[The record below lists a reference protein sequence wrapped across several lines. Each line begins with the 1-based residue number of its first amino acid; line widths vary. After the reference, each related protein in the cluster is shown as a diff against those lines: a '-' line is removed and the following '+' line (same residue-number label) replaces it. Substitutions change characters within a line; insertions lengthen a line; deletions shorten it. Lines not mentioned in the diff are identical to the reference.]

1 MPESPVPDVPVLVEM
16 GGGVAEITLNRP
28 DKMNALTPE
37 MLVRLDQ
44 AWAEISKDPEI
55 RVVIL
60 TGAGE
65 RAFCAGADLGR
76 LTPLLTRARQ
86 AEDEWDEAL
95 LADPLLLNRALLRGT
110 EMITPVIAALRGQV
124 VGGGMELML
133 ACDLRV
139 AAEDSRFGLMEVKR
153 GLIPAAGGIARLS
166 RQVAQAQ
173 AAEILL
179 VGDRIPAAQ
188 ALAMGLVNRVVPA
201 AEALAMGLVNRVVP
215 ADEVMATA
223 RALAGR
229 MAENGPLAMRKAK
242 QVMLESSGRSLG
254 DGFAAEDEAIKVV
267 LRSADAREGSR
278 AFIEKRPP
286 HFTGA

>member
-1 MPESPVPDVPVLVEM
+1 MPDSPVLVQT
-16 GGGVAEITLNRP
+16 GGGIAEITLNRP
-28 DKMNALTPE
+28 EKMNALTPE
-37 MLVRLDQ
+37 MLVRLDR
-44 AWAEISKDPEI
+44 AWAEISKDPEV

-95 LADPLLLNRALLRGT
+95 LADPPLLNRALLRGN

-124 VGGGMELML
+124 AGGGMELML

-139 AAEDSRFGLMEVKR
+139 AAEECRFGLLEVRR

-179 VGDRIPAAQ
+179 IGDRISAAQ

-201 AEALAMGLVNRVVP
+201 RRGTRHCP
-215 ADEVMATA
+215 G
-223 RALAGR
+223 AGR
-229 MAENGPLAMRKAK
+229 ADGGERAAGHAEGQA
-242 QVMLESSGRSLG
+242 G
-254 DGFAAEDEAIKVV
+254 DARIFRPFPPEAFAAEDDAIKVV

-278 AFIEKRPP
+278 AFVEKREPR
-286 HFTGA
+286 FTGS

>member
-1 MPESPVPDVPVLVEM
+1 MSEIPVPDVPVLVEM

-28 DKMNALTPE
+28 AKINALTPE

-44 AWAEISKDPEI
+44 AWAQISKDPEI

-133 ACDLRV
+133 GCDLRV
-139 AAEDSRFGLMEVKR
+139 AAEECRFGLMEVRR
-153 GLIPAAGGIARLS
+153 GLVPAAGGIARLS

-179 VGDRIPAAQ
+179 VGDRISRGQ
-188 ALAMGLVNRVVPA
+188 G
-201 AEALAMGLVNRVVP
+201 
-215 ADEVMATA
+215 A
-223 RALAGR
+223 RHGAGQPGRPGRRGDGHRPGAGR
-229 MAENGPLAMRKAK
+229 PDGRERAAGPAQGQAGDAGVVRPFA
-242 QVMLESSGRSLG
+242 GRRVRG
-254 DGFAAEDEAIKVV
+254 GE
-267 LRSADAREGSR
+267 RG
-278 AFIEKRPP
+278 
-286 HFTGA
+286 HQGGAPLS